1 MPWLLLFRL
10 ILAAFSEDA
19 EVASTINQIMKGN
32 KILIQVLKN
41 PTSLL
46 NRAIRTRILGNNELQ
61 KQFGEFQKGLQE
73 IVNLPKIKKQI
84 KNAIFNNATTVL
96 KNIQQKYFDNIQ
108 NNDTEKVLNNNT
120 ELQQED
126 IIGIKVSLS
135 SSALLSG
142 MYIPIIQQQSGNYG
156 ILSLTYIS
164 NPAKSYDYPMVSLKT
179 WNDMINATGGF
190 GSGANTVFLNEYLH
204 GGRTK
209 KEAFRQT
216 RAKAKTL
223 EKSIEGKRKSVI
235 GVVNQERA
243 SNFVRKY
250 GTYGKPKKVQ

>member
-1 MPWLLLFRL
+1 
-10 ILAAFSEDA
+10 
-19 EVASTINQIMKGN
+19 
-32 KILIQVLKN
+32 
-41 PTSLL
+41 
-46 NRAIRTRILGNNELQ
+46 
-61 KQFGEFQKGLQE
+61 
-73 IVNLPKIKKQI
+73 
-84 KNAIFNNATTVL
+84 
-96 KNIQQKYFDNIQ
+96 
-108 NNDTEKVLNNNT
+108 
-120 ELQQED
+120 
-126 IIGIKVSLS
+126 
-135 SSALLSG
+135 
-142 MYIPIIQQQSGNYG
+142 
-156 ILSLTYIS
+156 
-164 NPAKSYDYPMVSLKT
+164 
-179 WNDMINATGGF
+179 MINATGGF